1 MGKGRPLPAAT
12 TSAAPV
18 PVPVSDGYDAVPEAP
33 VFRPTEEEFADPLAY
48 VARIRPVAEPYG
60 VCRIVP
66 PPSWSPPRALDAA
79 ALSFPTKR
87 QPIHRLLARPAPA
100 DRDTFLLDYTR
111 FLRAKA
117 DAGPPRRGRKRTAPP
132 KPPAL
137 SDGRPLDLCRLF
149 HAVKRFGGYDG
160 TCEAK
165 RWDDVVRLVDDKAPP
180 RHVPEC
186 AKHVLA
192 QLYHEHLYDYEKFT
206 NNRSAASSQD
216 GDRNKEELDNQPSVS
231 GSQDE
236 GKNQP
241 VFGGG
246 EIDDAEEV
254 SGASSRKR
262 RNQKAAGLAS
272 NQQRHGN
279 STNGSPGKNAGSAG
293 PRKPKKRKLDAEVSQ
308 DDQVCEQCESGLHG
322 DAMLLCDRCD
332 KGWHMYCLS
341 PPLESVPPGNWYC
354 SDCMNSDSD
363 CFGFVERRKTCQL
376 DALQRFDEKVRRKWF
391 GQRPPSRVQVE
402 KLFWEIVE
410 GKAGE
415 LEVMYGS
422 DMDTS
427 KYGSG
432 FPRLGDPVP
441 PSADPE
447 IWQKYCSS
455 PWNLNNFPNLPGSV
469 LRTVQDKI
477 PGVMVPWLYMGMLFS
492 SFCWHVE
499 DHCFYSINYLHWG
512 EPKCWYGVPGAEANA
527 FERVMRKALPDLF
540 DAQPDLLFHL
550 VTMLNPSVLRANGVP
565 VYSVMQEPGNFVI
578 TFPRSYHGG
587 FNLGLNCA
595 EAVNFAPADW
605 LPHGGIGAELY
616 RMYRKAPVLSH
627 EELLYVFAKNG
638 VDNKSLSYLKGEVER
653 VFVKEK
659 KCREELWINGII
671 KSSPMQP
678 RSNPNFIGSEEDPK
692 CIICQQYLY
701 LSAVSCSC
709 RTSHVCLEHWKHL
722 CECSPEKRRLLYR
735 HTLAELG
742 DLASEVK
749 TSLSG
754 ENVKQSPL
762 LLNDIPTPS
771 KKGKDQ
777 HISYAQLAKDWLSK
791 SDRILHM
798 PFLDTAYSTALEAAE
813 QFLWGDHGMDSVR
826 NMALKLT
833 GAKKW
838 GLSVRNCL
846 SKIDEFLLCK
856 DKCSDKV
863 KYVDVKELIA
873 VRCEASCEPSLAQL
887 QDYAEKGKMLISEIN
902 IALLSCSTVEHLEAL
917 YSRASEFPLELT
929 ETSILSCEIS
939 SAKSW
944 LKKARDLLEENKLGV
959 IDIDC
964 LNTLK
969 LEMVQLRALVPEV
982 DLVSKLWKEAESLRM
997 QCQSYLQDSPGL
1009 KELESFLLALDGTK
1023 FSIPELNL
1031 LKQRYSGACSWANH
1045 VNSILTKLFE
1055 RNDYHNIVE
1064 ELTAILKDGKSLRV
1078 KVGELPL
1085 VEEELRRSF
1094 CRKQAS
1100 EALATQMSL
1109 EFVKEILIQASI
1121 LSIQEEQ
1128 PFVDLSEVL
1137 KIATSWEEKARHMLE
1152 DSASLSE
1159 FEDHIWWSEDI
1170 KAILPSE
1177 QAMKAEIT
1185 AARLWMDKCQAYLLI
1200 PRCDKLGFG
1209 VCLKVDDLK
1218 DLICQPASMK
1228 VSLDT
1233 SALNSVLSNIEEW
1246 EQNAQ
1251 SLLSNLR
1258 TLLHLNVIGS
1268 TVDPLERNLE
1278 ELQNKISAEIES
1290 GSSLGFELKVLN
1302 EMKDSLVT
1310 LGWMLTAL
1318 SFCSRIP
1325 LLEDVDR
1332 AVEEAVHLPASLSS
1346 CPLATL
1352 LMSGLSWLR
1361 KALVLLPGSENSVRC
1376 RLENV
1381 ENVLAEHQGIAVPYS
1396 MMTAKLEDAIKK
1408 HKSWTEQCNAFFTSR
1423 DHQPW
1428 TELLRLRDSGRSVAL
1443 DCCEMDRVVLDI
1455 KKIDRWFNQCR
1466 CTLSP
1471 DVSDNGSVLSML
1483 LKIRGS
1489 LDNANML
1496 YDEDCKRKGFCV
1508 ICSCDV
1514 GDDVASRCVI
1524 CQDWYHSSCVEPLL
1538 ASTRTITEY
1547 ICPFCFCLESG
1558 DPLEKGIQEKI
1569 SKGSRPALCALSEL
1583 LSSAKGFYTG
1593 IEELDLLE
1601 EIIKKGCDFK
1611 SYLVQILHDA
1621 DSCNGNDLSV
1631 MCKPLLIALK
1641 ATSAAGLYDQQI
1653 NHNIEL
1659 VLSRYIWKKR
1669 IHKILYGGK
1678 KTSIQHVM
1686 RLDKEGSNLELS
1698 GEDFFKSQICEI
1710 KETSQQWLAKAR
1722 KAAFDCGELPLDLVY
1737 GLIVQGENLSVHVE
1751 KELTLLRDRSILYCI
1766 CRKPYDNRAMIACDQ
1781 CDEWYH
1787 FDCINLCGPPPKTFY
1802 CPACSP
1808 NNGEGFISLPRSS
1821 REEDRSSAEAGPHT
1835 PPASGDEPEI
1845 VEDNKCISNQR
1856 EKSQVR
1862 LDLIKL
1868 LRQNSEIDNTWKDS
1882 KRVPHRTVRR
1892 RSDLVGYSQNISSA
1906 FKGPNL

>member
-1 MGKGRPLPAAT
+1 MGKGRPLPATT
-12 TSAAPV
+12 TSAV
-18 PVPVSDGYDAVPEAP
+18 PDGYASVPEAP

-48 VARIRPVAEPYG
+48 IARIRPAAEPYG

-66 PPSWSPPRALDAA
+66 PPSWSPPGALDAA
-79 ALSFPTKR
+79 ALNFPAKR

-111 FLRAKA
+111 FLRARA

-132 KPPAL
+132 RPPAL

-160 TCEAK
+160 ACEGR

-192 QLYHEHLYDYEKFT
+192 QLYYEHLYDYEKFT
-206 NNRSAASSQD
+206 NGRSASAQGGKKAD
-216 GDRNKEELDNQPSVS
+216 AKLELDNQPSVS
-231 GSQDE
+231 GSRDE
-236 GKNQP
+236 EMDEEEASG
-241 VFGGG
+241 VRSSGG
-246 EIDDAEEV
+246 
-254 SGASSRKR
+254 RKR

-272 NQQRHGN
+272 NER
-279 STNGSPGKNAGSAG
+279 NGSSSGTPGKNAVSAG
-293 PRKPKKRKLDAEVSQ
+293 ARKPKKIKLDAEVSQ
-308 DDQVCEQCESGLHG
+308 DDQVCERCDSGLHG

-354 SDCMNSDSD
+354 SDCKNPDSD
-363 CFGFVERRKTCQL
+363 CFGFVERRNTCQL
-376 DALQRFDEKVRRKWF
+376 DAFKRFDDKVRRKWF
-391 GQRPPSRVQVE
+391 GPRPPSRVQVE

-422 DMDTS
+422 DIDTS
-427 KYGSG
+427 DYGSG

-441 PSADPE
+441 ASVDPE
-447 IWQKYCSS
+447 AWHKYCSS

-469 LRTVQDKI
+469 LRTVKDKI

-527 FERVMRKALPDLF
+527 FELVMRKALPDLF

-550 VTMLNPSVLRANGVP
+550 VTMLNPSVLQANGVP

-627 EELLYVFAKNG
+627 EELLYVVAKNG
-638 VDNKSLSYLKGEVER
+638 VDNKSLSYLKEEVER

-659 KCREELWINGII
+659 NCREELWINGII

-678 RSNPNFIGSEEDPK
+678 RSNPNFIGNE
-692 CIICQQYLY
+692 
-701 LSAVSCSC
+701 
-709 RTSHVCLEHWKHL
+709 EHWKHL

-749 TSLSG
+749 ASLSG

-777 HISYAQLAKDWLSK
+777 HMSYAQLAKDWLSK
-791 SDRILHM
+791 SDHILHM

-813 QFLWGDHGMDSVR
+813 QFLWGDHDMDSVR

-833 GAKKW
+833 EAKKW
-838 GLSVRNCL
+838 GLSVRNCCA
-846 SKIDEFLLCK
+846 KIDEFLLHK
-856 DKCSDKV
+856 DKCSEKV
-863 KYVDVKELIA
+863 KYVDIEELIA
-873 VRCEASCEPSLAQL
+873 VRCESSCEPGLAQL
-887 QDYAEKGKMLISEIN
+887 QDYAERGKMLISEIN
-902 IALLSCSTVEHLEAL
+902 IALSSCSTVDHLEAL
-917 YSRASEFPLELT
+917 YSRASEFPVELT
-929 ETSILSCEIS
+929 ETSMLSCEIS

-944 LKKARDLLEENKLGV
+944 LKKARDLLEENELGV

-1009 KELESFLLALDGTK
+1009 KELENFLLALDGTK
-1023 FSIPELNL
+1023 FNIPELNL
-1031 LKQRYSGACSWANH
+1031 LKQRYSGACSWASH

-1078 KVGELPL
+1078 KVDELPF
-1085 VEEELRRSF
+1085 VEKELKRSF

-1121 LSIQEEQ
+1121 LTIEEEQ
-1128 PFVDLSEVL
+1128 PFIDLSEVL
-1137 KIATSWEEKARHMLE
+1137 KIATAWEEKARHMLE
-1152 DSASLSE
+1152 QSASLSE
-1159 FEDHIWWSEDI
+1159 FEDHIRWSEDI

-1185 AARLWMDKCQAYLLI
+1185 AARLWTDKCQAYLLR

-1218 DLICQPASMK
+1218 DLVCQPATMK
-1228 VSLDT
+1228 VILDT

-1246 EQNAQ
+1246 EQNSQ
-1251 SLLSNLR
+1251 SLLSSLR

-1268 TVDPLERNLE
+1268 TVDPLERDLE
-1278 ELQNKISAEIES
+1278 ELQSKISAEIES
-1290 GSSLGFELKVLN
+1290 GLSLGFELKVLD

-1318 SFCSRIP
+1318 SFCCRIP
-1325 LLEDVDR
+1325 LLEAVDR
-1332 AVEEAVHLPASLSS
+1332 AIEEAVHLPASLSS

-1361 KALVLLPGSENSVRC
+1361 KALVLLPGSENSVKY
-1376 RLENV
+1376 RLEDV
-1381 ENVLAEHQGIAVPYS
+1381 ENVLAEHQEIAVPYS
-1396 MMTAKLEDAIKK
+1396 MMTAKLEDAINK
-1408 HKSWTEQCNAFFTSR
+1408 HKSWTEQCNAFFTSC
-1423 DHQPW
+1423 DHQSW

-1455 KKIDRWFNQCR
+1455 EKIDGWFNQCR

-1471 DVSDNGSVLSML
+1471 DVTDSGSVLSML

-1489 LDNANML
+1489 LDNASML
-1496 YDEDCKRKGFCV
+1496 YAEDCKRKGFCV

-1514 GDDVASRCVI
+1514 GDDVASSCVI

-1538 ASTRTITEY
+1538 ASKRTTTEY

-1558 DPLEKGIQEKI
+1558 DPLEKGIQEI
-1569 SKGSRPALCALSEL
+1569 SKGNRPALSALSEL
-1583 LSSAKGFYTG
+1583 FSCTKGFYTG
-1593 IEELDLLE
+1593 IEELHLLE

-1611 SYLVQILHDA
+1611 SSLVQILHDA

-1631 MCKPLLIALK
+1631 MCKPLLVALK

-1653 NHNIEL
+1653 IGNIEL

-1686 RLDKEGSNLELS
+1686 RLDKEGSNLEIS

-1710 KETSQQWLAKAR
+1710 KETSQQWLAKAG

-1737 GLIVQGENLSVHVE
+1737 ELIVQGENLFVHVE
-1751 KELTLLRDRSILYCI
+1751 KELKLLRDRSILYCI

-1808 NNGEGFISLPRSS
+1808 NNGEGFISLPRSA
-1821 REEDRSSAEAGPHT
+1821 REEDRSSAKAGPHT
-1835 PPASGDEPEI
+1835 PPASGDEPET
-1845 VEDNKCISNQR
+1845 VEDNKCSSNTR

-1862 LDLIKL
+1862 VDLVKL
-1868 LRQNSEIDNTWKDS
+1868 LRQDSEIDNTWRDS
-1882 KRVPHRTVRR
+1882 KRIPHRTARR
-1892 RSDLVGYSQNISSA
+1892 RSDFMGHSQDISSP

>member
-1 MGKGRPLPAAT
+1 MGKGRPLPSAT
-12 TSAAPV
+12 TSPSAVPVPV

-206 NNRSAASSQD
+206 NNRSVASSQD

-241 VFGGG
+241 VSGGG

-279 STNGSPGKNAGSAG
+279 SSNGSPGKNAGSAG

-432 FPRLGDPVP
+432 FPRLGDPVL
-441 PSADPE
+441 PSVDPE

-605 LPHGGIGAELY
+605 LPHGGIGAEMY

-887 QDYAEKGKMLISEIN
+887 QDYAEKGKMLISEID
-902 IALLSCSTVEHLEAL
+902 IALSSCSTVEHLEAL

-944 LKKARDLLEENKLGV
+944 LKKARDLLEENKLDV

-1408 HKSWTEQCNAFFTSR
+1408 HK
-1423 DHQPW
+1423 
-1428 TELLRLRDSGRSVAL
+1428 
-1443 DCCEMDRVVLDI
+1443 
-1455 KKIDRWFNQCR
+1455 
-1466 CTLSP
+1466 
-1471 DVSDNGSVLSML
+1471 
-1483 LKIRGS
+1483 
-1489 LDNANML
+1489 
-1496 YDEDCKRKGFCV
+1496 
-1508 ICSCDV
+1508 
-1514 GDDVASRCVI
+1514 
-1524 CQDWYHSSCVEPLL
+1524 
-1538 ASTRTITEY
+1538 
-1547 ICPFCFCLESG
+1547 
-1558 DPLEKGIQEKI
+1558 
-1569 SKGSRPALCALSEL
+1569 
-1583 LSSAKGFYTG
+1583 
-1593 IEELDLLE
+1593 
-1601 EIIKKGCDFK
+1601 
-1611 SYLVQILHDA
+1611 
-1621 DSCNGNDLSV
+1621 
-1631 MCKPLLIALK
+1631 
-1641 ATSAAGLYDQQI
+1641 
-1653 NHNIEL
+1653 
-1659 VLSRYIWKKR
+1659 
-1669 IHKILYGGK
+1669 
-1678 KTSIQHVM
+1678 
-1686 RLDKEGSNLELS
+1686 
-1698 GEDFFKSQICEI
+1698 
-1710 KETSQQWLAKAR
+1710 
-1722 KAAFDCGELPLDLVY
+1722 
-1737 GLIVQGENLSVHVE
+1737 
-1751 KELTLLRDRSILYCI
+1751 
-1766 CRKPYDNRAMIACDQ
+1766 
-1781 CDEWYH
+1781 
-1787 FDCINLCGPPPKTFY
+1787 
-1802 CPACSP
+1802 
-1808 NNGEGFISLPRSS
+1808 
-1821 REEDRSSAEAGPHT
+1821 
-1835 PPASGDEPEI
+1835 
-1845 VEDNKCISNQR
+1845 
-1856 EKSQVR
+1856 
-1862 LDLIKL
+1862 
-1868 LRQNSEIDNTWKDS
+1868 
-1882 KRVPHRTVRR
+1882 
-1892 RSDLVGYSQNISSA
+1892 
-1906 FKGPNL
+1906 

>member
-12 TSAAPV
+12 TSPSAVPV

-206 NNRSAASSQD
+206 NNRSVASSQD
-216 GDRNKEELDNQPSVS
+216 GDRNKDELDNQPSVS

-241 VFGGG
+241 VSGGG

-279 STNGSPGKNAGSAG
+279 SSNGSPGKNAGSAG
-293 PRKPKKRKLDAEVSQ
+293 PRKPKKRKFDAEVSQ
-308 DDQVCEQCESGLHG
+308 DD
-322 DAMLLCDRCD
+322 
-332 KGWHMYCLS
+332 
-341 PPLESVPPGNWYC
+341 
-354 SDCMNSDSD
+354 
-363 CFGFVERRKTCQL
+363 
-376 DALQRFDEKVRRKWF
+376 QRFDEKVRRKWF

-441 PSADPE
+441 PSVDPE

-627 EELLYVFAKNG
+627 EELLYVSAKNG

-653 VFVKEK
+653 IFVKEK

-791 SDRILHM
+791 SDHILHM
-798 PFLDTAYSTALEAAE
+798 PFLDTAYSTALESAE

-863 KYVDVKELIA
+863 KYVDVEELIA

-902 IALLSCSTVEHLEAL
+902 IALSSCSTVDHLEAL

-1009 KELESFLLALDGTK
+1009 KELESFLLPLDGTK

-1109 EFVKEILIQASI
+1109 EFVNEILIQASI

-1128 PFVDLSEVL
+1128 PFVDLLEVL

-1152 DSASLSE
+1152 ESASLSE
-1159 FEDHIWWSEDI
+1159 FEDHIRWSEDI

-1346 CPLATL
+1346 CPLVTL

-1423 DHQPW
+1423 DLQPW
-1428 TELLRLRDSGRSVAL
+1428 TELLRLR
-1443 DCCEMDRVVLDI
+1443 
-1455 KKIDRWFNQCR
+1455 
-1466 CTLSP
+1466 
-1471 DVSDNGSVLSML
+1471 
-1483 LKIRGS
+1483 IRGS

-1496 YDEDCKRKGFCV
+1496 YDEDCKRKGFCI

-1593 IEELDLLE
+1593 IEELD
-1601 EIIKKGCDFK
+1601 F
-1611 SYLVQILHDA
+1611 
-1621 DSCNGNDLSV
+1621 GNDLSV

-1653 NHNIEL
+1653 NRNIEL

-1686 RLDKEGSNLELS
+1686 RLYKEGSNLEIS

-1710 KETSQQWLAKAR
+1710 KETSQQWLAEAG

-1751 KELTLLRDRSILYCI
+1751 KELKLLRDRSILYCI

-1808 NNGEGFISLPRSS
+1808 NNGEGFISLPRSA

-1856 EKSQVR
+1856 EKSQM
-1862 LDLIKL
+1862 
-1868 LRQNSEIDNTWKDS
+1868 LRPLRMRGHTKAIEM
-1882 KRVPHRTVRR
+1882 
-1892 RSDLVGYSQNISSA
+1892 
-1906 FKGPNL
+1906 